1 MSFLLGAPCPPKWID
16 DEPKVSKP
24 TLVATMAG
32 LLLHAVAG
40 MPASGSCTSHSAT
53 VPLLSPSTPRT
64 PLTPS
69 LFALSLSCCL
79 CTSLVFSEDGQFV
92 ETLVAATFWVAA
104 LSRSLRRTCSLSWGS
119 SSRCEL
125 GALDS
130 GRHRVDVPGR
140 GGPLASGVRLLVARH
155 LSEGS
160 CYQLVNLA
168 TSW

>member
-1 MSFLLGAPCPPKWID
+1 MYISVAIWLKSPSLKLAVPFSGLSLLFGAPCPPKWID

-40 MPASGSCTSHSAT
+40 MPASGSCNSHSAA

-69 LFALSLSCCL
+69 LFALSLSCSL

-125 GALDS
+125 GALDVIVLMS
-130 GRHRVDVPGR
+130 LAEVGLL
-140 GGPLASGVRLLVARH
+140 PL
-155 LSEGS
+155 E
-160 CYQLVNLA
+160 
-168 TSW
+168 